1 MPSRWSDYWQLC
13 KPRVVALLS
22 FTALIGMLLAA
33 PVLPPL
39 VPVVAGLV
47 GITLM
52 AASAAAL
59 NQVFDRRIDAI
70 MARTRRRPL
79 PDGRIGTVE
88 GLAFAAA
95 IGTVGLVL
103 LWFAVNPLTA
113 ILTLAT
119 LVGYSLI
126 YTCYLKWKTPQNIV
140 IGGASGAFP
149 PVLGWAAVTGEVSAE
164 AMLLF
169 LIVFLWTPPHFW
181 ALAIYRLEDYRS
193 ASVPVLP
200 VTHGHELTR
209 LHILLYTILLV
220 VISLFP
226 YLIGMSGLL
235 YLGGALVFGAL
246 YLAHAWRLLR
256 GRRSEQPMRAFR
268 FSINYLLGLFSVM
281 LIDHYLQLFL

>member
-1 MPSRWSDYWQLC
+1 M
-13 KPRVVALLS
+13 ALLS
-22 FTALIGMLLAA
+22 FVALIGMLLASPA
-33 PVLPPL
+33 LPPL

-47 GITLM
+47 GITLA

-59 NQVFDRRIDAI
+59 NQIFDQRIDAI
-70 MARTRRRPL
+70 MTRTQRRPL
-79 PDGRIGTVE
+79 PSGRMSTTE
-88 GLAFAAA
+88 GLTFAAL
-95 IGTVGLVL
+95 IGLAGLLL
-103 LWFAVNPLTA
+103 LWFVVNPLTA
-113 ILTLAT
+113 VLTLAT
-119 LVGYSLI
+119 LIGYSLV

-149 PVLGWAAVTGEVSAE
+149 PVLGWTAVTGEVSAE

-181 ALAIYRLEDYRS
+181 ALAIHRLEDYKS

-220 VISLFP
+220 VISIFP

-246 YLAHAWRLLR
+246 YLVHAWRLLR
-256 GRRSEQPMRAFR
+256 SERSEQPMRAFR
-268 FSINYLLGLFSVM
+268 FSISYLLGLFGTM
-281 LIDHYLQLFL
+281 LIDHYLGLLF